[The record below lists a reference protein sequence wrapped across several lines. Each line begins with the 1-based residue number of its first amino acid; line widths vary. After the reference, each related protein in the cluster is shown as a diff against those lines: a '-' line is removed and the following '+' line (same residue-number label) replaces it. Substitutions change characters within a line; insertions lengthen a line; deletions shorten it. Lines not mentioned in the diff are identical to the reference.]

1 MHFYRKYAISVY
13 QTHCK
18 LLYMKNFTY
27 LLLLV
32 LLLAACKKGDV
43 KPIAMIPCKDTL
55 QHDIVSVNGATKSLI
70 NQEIAFNIS
79 WKAINGCDEFVS
91 FKQDTSDNTID
102 IKAYA
107 SHDSCSICTINTTAY
122 KAATYKFKA
131 VKAGTYYLKF
141 YKAGDTNNLPI
152 TDTLLVE

>member
-1 MHFYRKYAISVY
+1 
-13 QTHCK
+13 
-18 LLYMKNFTY
+18 MKNFTC

-32 LLLAACKKGDV
+32 LFLAACKKGDV

-55 QHDIVSVNGATKSLI
+55 QHDIVSVNGATKTLI

-79 WKAINGCDEFVS
+79 WKATNGCDQFVN
-91 FKQDTSDNTID
+91 FKQDTTENTID

-107 SHDSCSICTINTTAY
+107 MHDSCGVCAIATTAY
-122 KAATYKFKA
+122 KPAVYKFKA
-131 VKAGTYYLKF
+131 AKAGTYYLKF
-141 YKAGDTNNLPI
+141 YKTGVAPNNQPI

>member
-1 MHFYRKYAISVY
+1 
-13 QTHCK
+13 
-18 LLYMKNFTY
+18 MKNFTY

-32 LLLAACKKGDV
+32 LLFAACKKGDV
-43 KPIAMIPCKDTL
+43 KPIAMLPCVDTL
-55 QHDIVSVNGATKSLI
+55 QHDIVSVNGVTKSLI
-70 NQEIAFNIS
+70 NQEISFNIN
-79 WKAINGCDEFVS
+79 WKAGNNCDKFVN
-91 FKQDTSDNTID
+91 FKQDTINNTID

-107 SHDSCSICTINTTAY
+107 SHDSCTVCAINTNAL

-141 YKAGDTNNLPI
+141 YKTGSNPNDLPI